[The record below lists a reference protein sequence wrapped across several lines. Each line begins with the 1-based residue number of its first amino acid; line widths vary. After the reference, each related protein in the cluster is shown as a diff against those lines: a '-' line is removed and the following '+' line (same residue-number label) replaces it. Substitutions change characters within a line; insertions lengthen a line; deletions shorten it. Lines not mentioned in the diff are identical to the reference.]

1 MSEFDQYGN
10 LIDPT
15 ANPPNPV
22 AGDARSARSL
32 ARENRVA
39 SLETDV
45 GALKND
51 VQDIKV
57 MMQTLLQR
65 LPPPPSDP
73 PIPTHVDTGAGDN
86 QNVPRRGA
94 GEDLE
99 LPNLG
104 DTSTIAEEK
113 KDDPPAP
120 VDTPA
125 APVEDPRI
133 VALTERL
140 NANQQRLEETLQ
152 QRDRDHAEQL
162 EAERRGRDIDRQERS
177 AIMTALT
184 ALLERRD
191 PPPRR
196 DAPDPPILAIDTGQ
210 RGQNYVP
217 PAAVNNEAPVAN
229 NLADQRRR
237 RSTMSLNLE
246 RTDGLRVVTQ
256 EFLPHNKEPPC
267 LTSKDPGHVC
277 NIFMRVRAYETRWG
291 SRVFAAASLDEALAE
306 EVSTFRSHQLGFNA
320 MSVSEVMLLPN
331 HVLLDR
337 LSAMSAPKGFL
348 HFFDVLKANVP
359 ERIPELDNHRY
370 GADTLDT
377 LMTHLRK
384 YRISFETVYEFL
396 AAYYTKMLPPCTTKP
411 EEGLIWLFGRALFE
425 PWFKNVS
432 RQVLANH
439 KGPLDSI
446 LVFIDELFGELGKEV
461 HYASEHIEIDM
472 RNQKANDAKKI
483 TGAIPSTAVV
493 LGQHRPQQRA
503 AINNLE
509 YADAAP
515 YPAQEPSPAS
525 FNADPGLSQ
534 ALQSIADV
542 LGKINETQS
551 NLAAVLLPDTE
562 LEKQASAPENFA
574 WAFTPKCA
582 RPETDSDAHG
592 YAVAVLCQI
601 GQGGEMRRKFVRIC
615 RFKWKYGHCP
625 GESTGECD
633 FDHSAEGE
641 KSFCSMVE
649 DTLRRSRYSVLYD
662 PNAKRP
668 TPSERDLFRVGQ
680 KRPGGQGRAPPGLP
694 PYTPHSNVAEPPRT
708 YVPPN
713 NQHPNVLHR
722 PAAPN
727 NPVDVHRLQAI
738 IQQAGESN
746 PYETDEEASYWRNWT
761 PEYAAAAQRAETKAL
776 AATGAQSIPHPD
788 ASPGD
793 QAAGDEYQR

>member
-291 SRVFAAASLDEALAE
+291 SRVFAAASL
-306 EVSTFRSHQLGFNA
+306 
-320 MSVSEVMLLPN
+320 
-331 HVLLDR
+331 
-337 LSAMSAPKGFL
+337 
-348 HFFDVLKANVP
+348 
-359 ERIPELDNHRY
+359 
-370 GADTLDT
+370 
-377 LMTHLRK
+377 
-384 YRISFETVYEFL
+384 
-396 AAYYTKMLPPCTTKP
+396 
-411 EEGLIWLFGRALFE
+411 
-425 PWFKNVS
+425 
-432 RQVLANH
+432 
-439 KGPLDSI
+439 
-446 LVFIDELFGELGKEV
+446 
-461 HYASEHIEIDM
+461 
-472 RNQKANDAKKI
+472 
-483 TGAIPSTAVV
+483 GAIPSTAVV

-615 RFKWKYGHCP
+615 RFKWKYGYCP